1 MKQHPM
7 RAGGVL
13 VSLFGLLCLA
23 APALGQGDDDNDNNN
38 KAKKVGV
45 HKLEIY
51 NGELR
56 TVHYFTDGL
65 SEEERADVRDLQQAQ
80 NDVAF
85 AQYNKGLAVQP
96 IGPGFVRPVGFFG
109 YGFGFPG
116 SFGYGLPGF
125 AGYAGYPAAFA
136 GDIVPAY
143 FSNLNYVLSDSA
155 PLYPGFL
162 PYLGFGYAAYNA
174 PYSYAGGRPIVGAA
188 YLDRPK
194 SDVPLSKTLREEVS
208 QATRR
213 LDMAMGRVMRNDA
226 LAKAFDLRKGK
237 GSDLRFA
244 GTELDKP
251 YRVTVTM
258 KKGPDITGRLVREDA
273 NTVTVKSGG
282 EEIEI
287 RKSETVTIKKRP
299 LKGQE

>member
-1 MKQHPM
+1 AKILLLRKSEPVPGNTINFLNRWPGHLLIMRTEFWHDVCTRFRVDSRAGPSSTRRGRMKGTGNGQHPKRGHAMKQHPM

-109 YGFGFPG
+109 YGFGFQG

-125 AGYAGYPAAFA
+125 AGYAGY
-136 GDIVPAY
+136 
-143 FSNLNYVLSDSA
+143 
-155 PLYPGFL
+155 
-162 PYLGFGYAAYNA
+162 
-174 PYSYAGGRPIVGAA
+174 
-188 YLDRPK
+188 
-194 SDVPLSKTLREEVS
+194 
-208 QATRR
+208 
-213 LDMAMGRVMRNDA
+213 
-226 LAKAFDLRKGK
+226 
-237 GSDLRFA
+237 
-244 GTELDKP
+244 
-251 YRVTVTM
+251 
-258 KKGPDITGRLVREDA
+258 
-273 NTVTVKSGG
+273 
-282 EEIEI
+282 
-287 RKSETVTIKKRP
+287 
-299 LKGQE
+299 